1 MSTRSIPVSI
11 PCHAFRHINYE
22 PNALCETK
30 LPLAALVGRWR
41 RGLRIQSK
49 WAQLS
54 RKKRRYPYETVH
66 DSLSV
71 SLRLSASISIAAS
84 LSYFFRGA
92 EFIANLICVMM
103 PLLTPSLSQIPSLG
117 IRAGSSAIRACRMPR
132 RSSQVTILLLCC
144 PTLLNLKFIT
154 ISPVFTLH
162 LLIHSTFAL
171 AFSIFSFLS
180 LFSTA
185 RR

>member
-1 MSTRSIPVSI
+1 MGCEFDRSGHNIRERKEGI
-11 PCHAFRHINYE
+11 R
-22 PNALCETK
+22 TK
-30 LPLAALVGRWR
+30 LSMARSLPLSAF
-41 RGLRIQSK
+41 I
-49 WAQLS
+49 
-54 RKKRRYPYETVH
+54 
-66 DSLSV
+66 
-71 SLRLSASISIAAS
+71 RLSASISIAAS

-103 PLLTPSLSQIPSLG
+103 PLLTPSLSQHPPLG

-144 PTLLNLKFIT
+144 PTLLKLKFIT